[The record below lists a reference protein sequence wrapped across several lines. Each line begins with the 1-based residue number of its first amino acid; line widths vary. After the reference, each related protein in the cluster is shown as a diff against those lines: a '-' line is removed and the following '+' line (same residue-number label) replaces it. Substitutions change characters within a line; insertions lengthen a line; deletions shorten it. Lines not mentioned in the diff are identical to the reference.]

1 MGGDQLNIVERYLY
15 HLSYWWLPVLLVTCI
30 VGAASYWLASASPGA
45 FRANATLLVNLTQ
58 TPGTIV
64 LDDVLLSER
73 LTATYEELITTR
85 PILDNVASQLP
96 NVETGQDLE
105 DKILVSAVPGTQLI
119 RIDAEGDDA
128 ESAALIA
135 NTVASVFIDENN
147 RTPAGGTITIIESA
161 IPPDGREGPSLM
173 ARALLGLLA
182 GASLGL
188 LIVLVRTY
196 LDGTVW
202 DPDDLKG
209 PASRLPILGILREGD
224 LVLAEAP
231 SSSPFL
237 PPLSEPYRVLASNV
251 FASLARARGSDSGP
265 QKVAIVSAFTGE
277 GKTSL
282 TARLGVSAALEG
294 YRVTLVD
301 FDSVNPSLQAEFGLD
316 WPSQGDD
323 GPDGGS
329 DWVPIADANVE
340 LYRRGNIEVEPA
352 GMNRQNALF
361 ASPRE
366 TLLNGLSVVAYRRA
380 SDGSS
385 MEYVSVQETRAA
397 LTQATSNRSDLILLD
412 TVAYRT
418 GIGTN
423 LATQVADFAIIVVEA
438 KRTPVDSLASLVGSL
453 ESTGTRALG
462 IVINKR

>member
-251 FASLARARGSDSGP
+251 LASLARARGSDSGP

-294 YRVTLVD
+294 
-301 FDSVNPSLQAEFGLD
+301 
-316 WPSQGDD
+316 
-323 GPDGGS
+323 
-329 DWVPIADANVE
+329 
-340 LYRRGNIEVEPA
+340 
-352 GMNRQNALF
+352 
-361 ASPRE
+361 
-366 TLLNGLSVVAYRRA
+366 
-380 SDGSS
+380 
-385 MEYVSVQETRAA
+385 
-397 LTQATSNRSDLILLD
+397 
-412 TVAYRT
+412 
-418 GIGTN
+418 
-423 LATQVADFAIIVVEA
+423 
-438 KRTPVDSLASLVGSL
+438 
-453 ESTGTRALG
+453 
-462 IVINKR
+462 

>member
-1 MGGDQLNIVERYLY
+1 MNIVERYLY
-15 HLSYWWLPVLLVTCI
+15 HMSYWWLPVLLVTCI
-30 VGAASYWLASASPGA
+30 VGAASYWFASSSPGA
-45 FRANATLLVNLTQ
+45 FRANATLLVNLIA

-85 PILDNVASQLP
+85 PILDDVAAQLP
-96 NVETGQDLE
+96 DVETGQDLE
-105 DKILVSAVPGTQLI
+105 DQIAVSAVPGTQLI
-119 RIDAEGDDA
+119 RIDAEADDP
-128 ESAALIA
+128 ELAALIA
-135 NTVASVFIDENN
+135 NTVAAVFIAENN

-161 IPPDGREGPSLM
+161 IQPDSREGPSLM
-173 ARALLGLLA
+173 TRALLGLLA

-188 LIVLVRTY
+188 LIVLGRTY

-224 LVLAEAP
+224 LVLAETP
-231 SSSPFL
+231 GSSPFL
-237 PPLSEPYRVLASNV
+237 PPLSEPYRILAANVL
-251 FASLARARGSDSGP
+251 ASLARARGSDSGP

-301 FDSVNPSLQAEFGLD
+301 FDSVDPSLQAEFGLD
-316 WPSQGDD
+316 WPSGLDD
-323 GPDGGS
+323 GPNGGS
-329 DWVPIADANVE
+329 DWVPTSDAKVE
-340 LYRRGNIEVEPA
+340 LNQRANIEVAPA
-352 GMNRQNALF
+352 GVNRESALF

-366 TLLNGLSVVAYRRA
+366 TLLNGLSVVAYRR
-380 SDGSS
+380 SSSGSP

-397 LTQATSNRSDLILLD
+397 LSQATSNQSDLILLD

-438 KRTPVDSLASLVGSL
+438 KRTPIDSLASLVGSL
-453 ESTGTRALG
+453 EATGTRALG